1 MPISSIKSLSASAQK
16 KQLGFTLIEL
26 MIVVVIIG
34 VLAAIAIPSYQN
46 YVIETKRT
54 DMMAELQNI
63 AGRIEAQKIAKGS
76 YKKIPLTSVF
86 KGNVDSNGRV
96 KYPETGPS
104 LYTVSISPMAN
115 SNKNVGGGNWKLTAQ
130 PIANGQMADDGHL
143 TLDFTGNKCHKNK
156 CSIDDGWN
164 K

>member
-1 MPISSIKSLSASAQK
+1 MPISSIKSLSASVQK

-96 KYPETGPS
+96 KYPETGSS

-115 SNKNVGGGNWKLTAQ
+115 SNNNVGGGNWKLTAQ